1 MPPAGAAL
9 SGRFWR
15 IVPEHRLD
23 RVLEGAASPEGRFHR
38 DGQRAIY
45 LSPSPWDAAFAVAP
59 YLRPGD
65 APRVSVPLF
74 LEQACLADLR
84 DGDTC
89 AALGLRGDETAIPW
103 LPERARGLPATTW
116 RASDAAREAGHDGM
130 IYAARSA
137 PERWHL
143 VLFRWNAP
151 DAPAL
156 RRDGAPLPF
165 VPAPR

>member
-15 IVPEHRLD
+15 VVAETRLD
-23 RVLEGAASPEGRFHR
+23 RVLDGATAPEGRFHR

-45 LSPSPWDAAFAVAP
+45 LSPSPRDAAFAIAP

-65 APRVSVPLF
+65 APRLSVPLY
-74 LEQACLADLR
+74 LERARLADLR

-89 AALGLRGDETAIPW
+89 AALGLRGDEAAIPW
-103 LPERARGLPATTW
+103 LPERAQGLPATTW
-116 RASDAAREAGHDGM
+116 RASDAARQAYHDGI

-143 VLFRWNAP
+143 VLFRWNVPGAP
-151 DAPAL
+151 EL

-165 VPAPR
+165 VPPP